1 MFVVMRE
8 GYELTDELIQTI
20 RSRIRSGTTPR
31 HMPSLVAAVPDI
43 PKTRNGKITEI
54 AARDAL
60 NGRDAANTDALANP
74 EALDYI
80 RAFAS

>member
-1 MFVVMRE
+1 MSVSSHRRPQPM
-8 GYELTDELIQTI
+8 
-20 RSRIRSGTTPR
+20 
-31 HMPSLVAAVPDI
+31 DI

-60 NGRDAANTDALANP
+60 NGRDSANT